1 MSAFAGA
8 REGEVVAEEGL
19 IEDRERDGEKE
30 VWGAPH
36 SAHEALRG

>member
-8 REGEVVAEEGL
+8 REGEAVAEESL
-19 IEDRERDGEKE
+19 IEDKESDGEKE

-36 SAHEALRG
+36 SAHEAFRG